1 MRSHKGSCHCGSI
14 SFSFTGPE
22 IDQGLKCNCSICI
35 RKAATMSAFTIAPDE
50 MKIESKDDALSVYQF
65 GSKVAKHFFCNKCG
79 IYTFHGTLRLPGHF
93 RVNLG
98 CVDGVNSLDLPTQTF
113 DGASL

>member
-1 MRSHKGSCHCGSI
+1 
-14 SFSFTGPE
+14 
-22 IDQGLKCNCSICI
+22 
-35 RKAATMSAFTIAPDE
+35 MSTFTIAPDE
-50 MKIESKDDALSVYQF
+50 MKIKAKDGALSIYQF

-79 IYTFHGTLRLPGHF
+79 IYTFHETLRLPGHF

-113 DGASL
+113 DRATL